1 MLIAGARLAIFQFHD
16 VGIFYVLIDVAEG
29 QQEDVGIT
37 AIVVKFRNRTV
48 ELALARH
55 RQSETMNVGFAL
67 LLVALGGE
75 ALQTIGYVGKVG
87 LECAFVSQLA
97 LQLGLVVLLKG
108 EVVLFVSIQQIGVHL
123 VAHHL
128 VGNHKAGIA
137 LVGAVYRYH
146 AEIEE
151 QTQEI
156 IWVVDALGREI
167 LHQGSRGESPGH
179 DILYDA
185 GIVGK
190 LLVMADEHAN
200 LVVVDADVGFHQFL
214 RNIIIVADVIIYK
227 VEHHH
232 GVVHGCV
239 VVLFF

>member
-1 MLIAGARLAIFQFHD
+1 
-16 VGIFYVLIDVAEG
+16 
-29 QQEDVGIT
+29 
-37 AIVVKFRNRTV
+37 
-48 ELALARH
+48 
-55 RQSETMNVGFAL
+55 MNVGFAL

-108 EVVLFVSIQQIGVHL
+108 EVVLLVGIQQIGVHL

-128 VGNHKAGIA
+128 VGNHEAGVA

-156 IWVVDALGREI
+156 VGIVDALGWEI
-167 LHQGSRGESPGH
+167 LHQGSRGESLGH

-190 LLVMADEHAN
+190 LPVVADEHAY
-200 LVVVDADVGFHQFL
+200 LVVVDADVGFHQLL
-214 RNIIIVADVIIYK
+214 RNIIVVADVIIYK

-239 VVLFF
+239 AVLFF